1 MPTVHHR
8 PDTPLEPIMTHRQTA
23 TYTASSSSA
32 RAGFLGLAAI
42 VTFAL
47 LTSLSHVADRQVEDV
62 LLAQTGQ
69 ATMAQAPASA
79 ARHGA

>member
-1 MPTVHHR
+1 
-8 PDTPLEPIMTHRQTA
+8 MTNRQTA
-23 TYTASSSSA
+23 TYTASSTGA

-42 VTFAL
+42 VTFAV
-47 LTSLSHVADRQVEDV
+47 LTSLGQVADRQVEDV

-79 ARHGA
+79 VRHGA